1 MKTESLYDETKS
13 KSMYKYESCKLNNDF
28 VPFEPYMFNSF
39 ALQVGSYSA
48 GFGDWTRKVYRGRK
62 LAFPSWKEQNEI
74 TFIASFTENL
84 VTNLED

>member
-1 MKTESLYDETKS
+1 MDETKS

-28 VPFEPYMFNSF
+28 VPFEPYICLILLPFRWE
-39 ALQVGSYSA
+39 AILQVLVIEPVKFIEAGS
-48 GFGDWTRKVYRGRK
+48 WP
-62 LAFPSWKEQNEI
+62 FPSWKEQNEI